1 MWKCEIKFTPVFL
14 TAPKNLTPYNPTRV
28 VEVHDDRVF
37 VMFRDGMTDYSIID
51 TSESTRKDLEPQN
64 WCFVECLSFSDAFSG
79 SSH

>member
-1 MWKCEIKFTPVFL
+1 MWKREIKFTPVFL

-28 VEVHDDRVF
+28 VEVHDDSVF